1 VEELVYAISKKKNS
15 FLSLSLSPLLS
26 FPFFFRNMSQW
37 RLPLIKF
44 RYGYNAASQAK
55 SQIQSSLSM
64 SSSSPS
70 ASASAF
76 ASVPTTSSPANKA
89 SIFGSAFSSTPETI
103 PDVPARFQR
112 RGLSQAEIEAI
123 QLGGAGFKI

>member
-1 VEELVYAISKKKNS
+1 
-15 FLSLSLSPLLS
+15 
-26 FPFFFRNMSQW
+26 MSQW

-64 SSSSPS
+64 SSSSP
-70 ASASAF
+70 SAF